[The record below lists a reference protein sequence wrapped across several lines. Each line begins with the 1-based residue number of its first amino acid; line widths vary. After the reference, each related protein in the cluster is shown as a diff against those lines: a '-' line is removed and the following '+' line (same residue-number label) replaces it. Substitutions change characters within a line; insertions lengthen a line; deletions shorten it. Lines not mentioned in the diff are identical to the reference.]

1 MRAVHSQAT
10 AEPLH
15 LGTSVIECGS
25 AYLTVQVY
33 NWLTVMSI
41 GGEIDA
47 TNADLVRD
55 HVTRR
60 VPDDAALIIDMVET
74 DFIGVDGLRTL
85 FTVNLECLRKD
96 TRWALIASRA
106 VHRLLRI
113 GDREHLVPAVRSATE
128 ALHCVRRSNRGRR
141 GKLQLVT

>member
-15 LGTSVIECGS
+15 PGTAVIECGR

-33 NWLTVMSI
+33 SWLTVMSI

-47 TNADLVRD
+47 TNADQVRD
-55 HVTRR
+55 CVTRR
-60 VPDDAALIIDMVET
+60 VPADGALIVDMVET

-85 FTVNLECLRKD
+85 FTVNLECLRVD

-113 GDREHLVPAVRSATE
+113 GDREQLVPAVRSATE
-128 ALHCVRRSNRGRR
+128 ALHCVRRARRGR
-141 GKLQLVT
+141 GNLQVVT

>member
-47 TNADLVRD
+47 TNADLLRD

-60 VPDDAALIIDMVET
+60 VPDGAALIVDMVET

-85 FTVNLECLRKD
+85 FTVNLECLRND
-96 TRWALIASRA
+96 TRWALISSRA
-106 VHRLLRI
+106 VQRLLRI

-128 ALHCVRRSNRGRR
+128 ALHCVRRSKRGR